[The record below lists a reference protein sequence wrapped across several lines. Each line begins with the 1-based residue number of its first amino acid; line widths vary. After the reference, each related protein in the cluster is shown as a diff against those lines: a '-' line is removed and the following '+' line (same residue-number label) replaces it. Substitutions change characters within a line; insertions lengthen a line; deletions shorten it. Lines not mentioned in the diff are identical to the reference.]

1 MKNRF
6 SALLTLLVCS
16 TLLAHMAYAASP
28 LLKKVKKAAAIE
40 VVYQNLSK
48 GKLRPEKQVMTVAGT
63 EVALRDL
70 EEDPSEDRT
79 GWLVTAKFQDWSRLQ
94 TRNVAFLPS
103 GRVINTSGTFRKGE
117 GHVKQ
122 LEDEEVLGIPCH
134 VYRYSV
140 RSNTYDVWWTD
151 ALTGFC
157 GSPQLMN
164 DCVPEGLVLKVVRN
178 GDATQEAAAI
188 NVLKEKPQLFPETW
202 GEELDYAEYQ
212 YACNH
217 CYDINVEIFDQ
228 QAVKFSGEKLPEVAS
243 LKEGVQYSAGGGTI
257 ILKKVKLPANARDRE
272 VFATLTQYS
281 VGDAYDRTGSV
292 FVVPTGK
299 EKSFLDAMH
308 DLKSVPA
315 FRSGDTDYHGLVST
329 PAYDVPLELM
339 RFFTGFGVRQFNS
352 NKVPGQDWVDS
363 VTYQLNITPLVEH
376 LQGEAWIGA
385 YIGNWDANGHRIS
398 LRLTYHPGYADPE
411 NVRHALPLF
420 NTTNLL
426 EQDGQP
432 YPIFMLDDNLK
443 ASFHL
448 DRPVRKAVLYYI
460 STGHGGWGNGDE
472 FNQKV
477 NTISLDGRKITDFIP
492 WRDDCGTF
500 RNNSPCSGNFSNGL
514 ASSDL
519 SRSNWCPGTLTNP
532 EYIYLG
538 DLEAGDHVITI
549 DIPQGAPEGGS
560 NSYWCI
566 SGTLLYYD
574 AK

>member
-94 TRNVAFLPS
+94 TRNVAFLPG

-178 GDATQEAAAI
+178 GDATQEAAEI
-188 NVLKEKPQLFPETW
+188 RVLKEKPQLFPETW

-228 QAVKFSGEKLPEVAS
+228 QAVKFSGEKLPAPSE
-243 LKEGVQYSAGGGTI
+243 LKEGVQYSAEV
-257 ILKKVKLPANARDRE
+257 KK
-272 VFATLTQYS
+272 
-281 VGDAYDRTGSV
+281 AY
-292 FVVPTGK
+292 
-299 EKSFLDAMH
+299 
-308 DLKSVPA
+308 
-315 FRSGDTDYHGLVST
+315 
-329 PAYDVPLELM
+329 
-339 RFFTGFGVRQFNS
+339 
-352 NKVPGQDWVDS
+352 
-363 VTYQLNITPLVEH
+363 
-376 LQGEAWIGA
+376 
-385 YIGNWDANGHRIS
+385 
-398 LRLTYHPGYADPE
+398 
-411 NVRHALPLF
+411 
-420 NTTNLL
+420 
-426 EQDGQP
+426 
-432 YPIFMLDDNLK
+432 
-443 ASFHL
+443 
-448 DRPVRKAVLYYI
+448 
-460 STGHGGWGNGDE
+460 
-472 FNQKV
+472 
-477 NTISLDGRKITDFIP
+477 
-492 WRDDCGTF
+492 
-500 RNNSPCSGNFSNGL
+500 
-514 ASSDL
+514 
-519 SRSNWCPGTLTNP
+519 
-532 EYIYLG
+532 
-538 DLEAGDHVITI
+538 
-549 DIPQGAPEGGS
+549 
-560 NSYWCI
+560 
-566 SGTLLYYD
+566 
-574 AK
+574 